1 MGCRKGGLMMT
12 NIDCD
17 YLVDYL
23 NGTLTAEENQQF
35 EHHLKTCTECQEI
48 IEATGQL
55 PYLADPVEPP
65 TDMKARI
72 LSNVF
77 DEKVEQNNH
86 LKDQP
91 IDQPKALKPA
101 MSPIPIHKKR
111 RKENVWKPLL
121 AAVLLMSLLGNGYA
135 FYQLSDQTAETET
148 AIQSIELQ
156 PNATFTGTATA
167 AMIEEEGLLNLV
179 VQADR
184 LAELETSQVYQVWLI
199 KDGKP
204 IPAGAF
210 SPNPNGEGAS
220 YYQLETTSDEW
231 DTIAIT
237 LEPKTGNELPEGEI
251 VLSSEI

>member
-1 MGCRKGGLMMT
+1 MT

-23 NGTLTAEENQQF
+23 NGTLSEKENKEF
-35 EHHLKTCTECQEI
+35 EQHLMTCSECQEI
-48 IEATGQL
+48 VEATGQL

-77 DEKVEQNNH
+77 DETVEQN
-86 LKDQP
+86 
-91 IDQPKALKPA
+91 DQPKALKPA

-135 FYQLSDQTAETET
+135 FYQLSDQPAGTET

-156 PNATFTGTATA
+156 PNEAFTGTATA

-179 VQADR
+179 VQADQ
-184 LAELETSQVYQVWLI
+184 LAELEASQVYQVWLI

-220 YYQLETTSDEW
+220 YYQLETTSKEW

-237 LEPKTGNELPEGEI
+237 LEPKTGNELPEGQI